1 MDKVDQIMNRF
12 GMFAFIFAMLNFT
25 LKSNFAD
32 EMGGGGAGDS
42 DGGDDGQTDDNTGGD
57 DGDEGDSDDV
67 GDTEIG
73 DDETSND
80 DESSLSAE
88 EIAAAREIIAERQR
102 TETLNAVEK
111 SIKSRVPNFNMS
123 AVVDGLR
130 ALNEK
135 DPQKAAF
142 YNASEAG
149 LEMYYRDHLANVAQS
164 DEHNSGSHSG
174 SGSDFDE
181 TLAKARAGDRKATR
195 AALASS
201 KA

>member
-42 DGGDDGQTDDNTGGD
+42 DGGDDGKTDDNTGGD

-73 DDETSND
+73 DDE
-80 DESSLSAE
+80 SSLSAE
-88 EIAAAREIIAERQR
+88 EIVAAREIIAERQR

-149 LEMYYRDHLANVAQS
+149 LEMYYRDHLANVALS
-164 DEHNSGSHSG
+164 DEHNSGSHYG
-174 SGSDFDE
+174 IGSDFDE